1 MSIITDKLQA
11 FRNWRRS
18 RNPELVKLDAYE
30 ELAGVELRLREFPKS
45 LPLLER
51 AIELCEIT
59 EQDLKRKDYIER
71 LKQMNTDGSCEKHES
86 LPPRI
91 KKMIDAMDDE
101 QKALLEKARALVKE
115 TGRTS
120 VPFLQRKLGTTFN
133 EAANLSEILQAL
145 EGK

>member
-11 FRNWRRS
+11 FRNWRRC

-71 LKQMNTDGSCEKHES
+71 LKQMNTDGSCEKHEP

>member
-71 LKQMNTDGSCEKHES
+71 LKQMNTDGSCDKHES

>member
-71 LKQMNTDGSCEKHES
+71 LKQMNTDGSSEKHES

>member
-71 LKQMNTDGSCEKHES
+71 LKQMNTDGSSEKHES

-91 KKMIDAMDDE
+91 KKMIDAMDGE